1 MQTVK
6 TADRVLGWHIWVA
19 SVAMMLCS
27 WLSYVDRQV
36 LAVLSPTILQA
47 TGLNAQRYGE
57 IVSVF
62 SIAYMIANPL
72 WGAVLDYVGLRLG
85 MIAAVA
91 IWSVASAAHAGMSG
105 FLGFATCRAFL
116 GL

>member
-1 MQTVK
+1 MSNNAAPQTFVP
-6 TADRVLGWHIWVA
+6 TLEQATDWRMWVA
-19 SVAMMLCS
+19 SAAMMLCS

-47 TGLNAQRYGE
+47 TGLNAQSYGE

-62 SIAYMIANPL
+62 SIAYTIANPL
-72 WGAVLDYVGLRLG
+72 WGAVLDYVGLRIG

-91 IWSVASAAHAGMSG
+91 IWGVGSAADAGVSG
-105 FLGFATCRAFL
+105 
-116 GL
+116 